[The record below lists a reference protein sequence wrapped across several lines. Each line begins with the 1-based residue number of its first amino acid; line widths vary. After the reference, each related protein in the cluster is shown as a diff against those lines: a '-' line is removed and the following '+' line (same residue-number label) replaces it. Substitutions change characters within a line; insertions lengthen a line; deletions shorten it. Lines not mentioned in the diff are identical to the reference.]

1 VKAGGLYSEQLADE
15 IGAYKDDPA
24 GRVGYLQ
31 SMLFRAARLVTDT
44 GIHSRKWT
52 REQAIDYMVSVTG
65 DKRSSIT
72 TEVERYSVWPGQ
84 ACSYM
89 VGREEINRLRD
100 KARAALGPKF
110 ELKGFHDV
118 ILTNGSMP
126 LTVMT
131 RVVDRWITAQ
141 SAVSAKTG
149 SPAGSG
155 R

>member
-1 VKAGGLYSEQLADE
+1 
-15 IGAYKDDPA
+15 
-24 GRVGYLQ
+24 
-31 SMLFRAARLVTDT
+31 MLFRAARLVTDT

-100 KARAALGPKF
+100 KARTALGPKF
-110 ELKGFHDV
+110 DLKGFHDV
-118 ILTNGSMP
+118 ILTNGAMP
-126 LTVMT
+126 LTVMV
-131 RVVDRWITAQ
+131 RVVDRWIAAQ
-141 SAVSAKTG
+141 SAVPAKDT
-149 SPAGSG
+149 S